1 MGRPPDARSGSPAI
15 IAGVALTP
23 GLSSRERRFSSR
35 ATAEE
40 LWAALDVAGSPS
52 GREALWSSRRHAE
65 DQKALRRFSAY
76 LAQARSFY
84 FASSGIDVVSR
95 PLASYYAVL
104 NLAKAWLTLCDASI
118 TDPTPP
124 PAKPGKKRAKRTKLL
139 HGTSDELDAA
149 KQRYHFTQER
159 LAFQPS
165 GVFAEIAKRTGARF
179 VYQQKKEVALGDL
192 AAYLC
197 EAHDEYE
204 SAIRQRPRLVPI
216 HRLEVW
222 RGRVP
227 DQSGGGETGALW
239 LRAEIDAGTLT
250 ARNVSPGNLP
260 KRAQHFGSLFRH
272 VFSPDPALHSYETDA
287 LPYGGPNPN
296 PVLPHLV
303 DLFERSLVH
312 VNRSA
317 GSHRYFLVLDERRQ
331 LLSQEAVSF
340 AVMHHL
346 SEMVR
351 YRPEQVER
359 LAGERWSWLL
369 GTWVPRALEN
379 CLLTFGTRI
388 LDQELRIH

>member
-1 MGRPPDARSGSPAI
+1 MGRPPDARQGAPAV
-15 IAGVALTP
+15 IAGVRLIP
-23 GLSSRERRFSSR
+23 GLSSRERRFSTR

-52 GREALWSSRRHAE
+52 GREALWSSRRHGQN
-65 DQKALRRFSAY
+65 QKALRRFSAY

-84 FASSGIDVVSR
+84 FASAGIDVASR

-124 PAKPGKKRAKRTKLL
+124 PAMPGRRRAKRKKLM

-149 KQRYHFTQER
+149 KQRYHFSQER
-159 LAFQPS
+159 LAFQPE
-165 GVFAEIAKRTGARF
+165 GVFAEIAKRSGAGF
-179 VYQQKKEVALGDL
+179 AYQQKKEVALADL

-204 SAIRQRPRLVPI
+204 AAIRQRPRLIPL
-216 HRLEVW
+216 RSLEVW
-222 RGRVP
+222 RGKVP
-227 DQSGGGETGALW
+227 KPAGSGEIGALW

-250 ARNVSPGNLP
+250 ARNVSPATLP
-260 KRAQHFGSLFRH
+260 SRAHHFGSLFTH
-272 VFSPDPALHSYETDA
+272 VFSPSKDRHSYETDA
-287 LPYGGPNPN
+287 LTYGGPNPN
-296 PVLPHLV
+296 PVLPQLV
-303 DLFERSLVH
+303 NQFESSLIH

-317 GSHRYFLVLDERRQ
+317 GSHRYFLVLDDRRQ

-359 LAGERWSWLL
+359 LAGEHWSWLL

-379 CLLTFGTRI
+379 GLLSYGSRI
-388 LDQELRIH
+388 LEQELRIE